1 MQRLYVDML
10 NRQLKAERQMIF
22 LSGPRQVGK
31 TTVAKLIAE
40 QWKLSH
46 FWNWDN
52 TQDREVIMGGVSAIT
67 QSADLSS
74 PSNDPTL
81 LIFDELHK
89 FRGWKDFLKGL
100 FDATEDRARILVTG
114 SARLDVFRRG
124 GDSLMGRY
132 FPWRMH
138 PLSIGELS
146 DPHLP
151 QPPENLLREP
161 ANIERQHL
169 ANLLHFGG
177 FPEPFIKE
185 SDSFSRRWKNLRTQ
199 QLFNEDLRD
208 LTRIQDLGQVEHLAE
223 VLRHCAGQLTSYTTL
238 SKHVRSSIKTV
249 SSWLQTLESFYYC
262 FPVRPYYKNI
272 PRSLR
277 KEPKYYLWDWS
288 SVPEKGQRN
297 ENFIACML
305 NKSMQIWTD
314 LGFGNFELRFIR
326 DKEGNEVDFVI
337 TKNDE
342 AWFIVEVKT
351 NSKKLSPSL
360 SRFQKAT
367 GAKHAFQLCMDKQPS
382 SEEKYSPINIFN
394 YHEPIVIPAMSLLSR
409 LL

>member
-1 MQRLYVDML
+1 MM
-10 NRQLKAERQMIF
+10 A
-22 LSGPRQVGK
+22 G
-31 TTVAKLIAE
+31 
-40 QWKLSH
+40 
-46 FWNWDN
+46 
-52 TQDREVIMGGVSAIT
+52 
-67 QSADLSS
+67 
-74 PSNDPTL
+74 
-81 LIFDELHK
+81 
-89 FRGWKDFLKGL
+89 
-100 FDATEDRARILVTG
+100 RA

-146 DPHLP
+146 NP
-151 QPPENLLREP
+151 QPPNNLLREP
-161 ANIERQHL
+161 ATSAHQCLEK
-169 ANLLHFGG
+169 LLQFGG
-177 FPEPFIKE
+177 FPEPFIKQ

-199 QLFNEDLRD
+199 QLFKEDLRD
-208 LTRIQDLGQVEHLAE
+208 LTRIQDLGQTEHLAE

-262 FPVRPYYKNI
+262 FPVRPYFKNI

-288 SVPEKGQRN
+288 NVPDTGQRN

-305 NKSMQIWTD
+305 NKSVQIWTD
-314 LGFGNFELRFIR
+314 LGLGNFELRFIR
-326 DKEGNEVDFVI
+326 DTEGNEVDFVV

-342 AWFIVEVKT
+342 VWFIVEVKT
-351 NSKKLSPSL
+351 GEQKLSKSL
-360 SRFQKAT
+360 ARFQKAT
-367 GAKHAFQLCMDKQPS
+367 NAKHAFQICMQL
-382 SEEKYSPINIFN
+382 EEENPPLDIFN
-394 YHEPIVIPAMSLLSR
+394 YNDPIIIPATSLLSR